1 MHPQDAVRF
10 AFTVPSINHVEPDER
25 FEWVVLPQ
33 GMANSPTMCQLYV
46 DSALKGVRDQFPRL
60 KCYHYMDDILLAAPT
75 EMLEHAYSVV
85 IQKLKE
91 KQLVVAPEKVQKG
104 KVVNYLG
111 TKIFDSQV
119 SPQKIQIR
127 TDNLRTLNDFQKL
140 LGDIQWVRPYLG
152 LTNKQLQPLYDI
164 LRGDIELNSPQQLT
178 DSACVALFGRK
189 GYSNSSIKEKRSVQ
203 SYYFVHPA
211 LRDPA

>member
-1 MHPQDAVRF
+1 M
-10 AFTVPSINHVEPDER
+10 PSINHVEPDER

-75 EMLEHAYSVV
+75 EEMLEHAYSVV

-104 KVVNYLG
+104 KVIHYLG
-111 TKIFDSQV
+111 SKITERYIT
-119 SPQKIQIR
+119 PQKI
-127 TDNLRTLNDFQKL
+127 
-140 LGDIQWVRPYLG
+140 
-152 LTNKQLQPLYDI
+152 
-164 LRGDIELNSPQQLT
+164 
-178 DSACVALFGRK
+178 
-189 GYSNSSIKEKRSVQ
+189 
-203 SYYFVHPA
+203 
-211 LRDPA
+211 